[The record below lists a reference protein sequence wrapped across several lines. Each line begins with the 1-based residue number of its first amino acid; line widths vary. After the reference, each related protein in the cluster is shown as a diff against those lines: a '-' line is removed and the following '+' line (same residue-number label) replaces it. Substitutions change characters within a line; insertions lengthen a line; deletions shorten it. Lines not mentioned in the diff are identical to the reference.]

1 MLGDSHL
8 HIGRQDPIGKWVA
21 AAMGMPSR
29 GSIHISVD
37 DTRAV
42 SITAE
47 GGGLVAVDLIEPAV
61 FRLSQDETG
70 LFEKLKTAT
79 ELGRK
84 LSDRGVTVQF
94 MRKGKEAVRLG
105 KGAHPTLSKV
115 LTRSSDV
122 QLSSVRQF
130 AKLKGDLKAD

>member
-8 HIGRQDPIGKWVA
+8 HIGREDPIGKWVA
-21 AAMGMPSR
+21 AAMSTPSR

-47 GGGLVAVDLIEPAV
+47 GGGLVTVDLIEPAM

-84 LSDRGVTVQF
+84 LSDKGVTVQF